1 MRTNFGKHMINLDI
15 RPVPFG
21 TQISGFFLII
31 VFIIAF
37 ATFIGGKGP
46 RDLMLNLILAVR
58 I

>member
-1 MRTNFGKHMINLDI
+1 MINLDI